1 MNQQQMDYQQRT
13 LTDFIKA
20 FRGKKIV
27 NVRYMSD
34 EERDAY
40 GWAHRPMV
48 IFFDDGSY
56 LFPMSDDEGNE
67 AGALCTSH
75 DNLQTIAVI

>member
-1 MNQQQMDYQQRT
+1 MNYENKTRIAFMKAYQ
-13 LTDFIKA
+13 
-20 FRGKKIV
+20 GKKIV

-34 EERDAY
+34 EEREAY

>member
-1 MNQQQMDYQQRT
+1 MNYENKTRIAFMKAYQ
-13 LTDFIKA
+13 
-20 FRGKKIV
+20 GKKIV

-40 GWAHRPMV
+40 GWTHKPMV

-75 DNLQTIAVI
+75 DNLQTIAVL

>member
-1 MNQQQMDYQQRT
+1 MNYENKTRIAFMKAYQ
-13 LTDFIKA
+13 
-20 FRGKKIV
+20 GKKIV
-27 NVRYMSD
+27 NVQYMSD
-34 EERDAY
+34 EEREAY